1 MKLLGL
7 NIKRL
12 NRSSYILTIFVSMFI
27 FVGIGLFFS
36 MIFNAILGPIDPTM
50 PDSPHPLGLIPFMV
64 LWFVYFGF
72 CTVRRFHDQNLS
84 GWLTIPVFIPC
95 VGLIFGILLVFIKG
109 SDGSN
114 KYGQPL
120 VGFRIMGF
128 GGRSG
133 STHQHN
139 Q

>member
-12 NRSSYILTIFVSMFI
+12 NRSSYILTIFVSMFV
-27 FVGIGLFFS
+27 FVGVGLVFS

-84 GWLTIPVFIPC
+84 GWLTIPVFIPYI
-95 VGLIFGILLVFIKG
+95 GLIFGILLTFIKG
-109 SDGSN
+109 SEGVN
-114 KYGQPL
+114 KYGEPL
-120 VGFRIMGF
+120 VGIRLMGIKLK
-128 GGRSG
+128 
-133 STHQHN
+133 
-139 Q
+139 